1 MPVCYITLSE
11 LTPMPTAEEINCIR
25 DIVAEG
31 LNSKSRFLDR
41 DHIVIR
47 VQSGKRAFM
56 LGELEIEVFAQLY
69 VRRYFSRD
77 KRAKFISERISELLK
92 RDCATWINMGIV
104 GYSRVTT
111 KGETFFSD

>member
-11 LTPMPTAEEINCIR
+11 SVPMPNAEEIDKIR

-31 LNSKSRFLDR
+31 FNSKARFLDR
-41 DHIVIR
+41 NHIVVRIQHGER
-47 VQSGKRAFM
+47 KFM
-56 LGELEIEVFAQLY
+56 LGELEVEVFAQLFL
-69 VRRYFSRD
+69 RRFFSRD
-77 KRAKFISERISELLK
+77 KRAKFISEQVSKLLNK
-92 RDCATWINMGIV
+92 DCATWINMGMV